1 MFCVVLGVGF
11 LLSVGF
17 WFLFWSTLAKLEEVT
32 AAANHKAIKV
42 REDKGAG
49 AV

>member
-1 MFCVVLGVGF
+1 MLFWGLVF